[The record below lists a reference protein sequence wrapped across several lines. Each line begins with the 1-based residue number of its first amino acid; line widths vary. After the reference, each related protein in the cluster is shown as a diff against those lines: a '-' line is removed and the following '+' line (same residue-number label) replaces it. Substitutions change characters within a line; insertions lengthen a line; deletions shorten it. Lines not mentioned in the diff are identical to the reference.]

1 MLTIGLYLTVGI
13 AVLVTAVFL
22 GYGRERSWERIAGS
36 PDLGRFDLVTVA
48 RSPTANDAIAAS
60 TGLRSDIDIELPLFE
75 EDASVLLQ
83 TIASTITEVDPLAR
97 RVDDGADDRHLRYV
111 TYSPGMR
118 FPDLVNIEAISVGD
132 GRTGIILYARAQL
145 GRIDFGANK
154 KRLELYVRDL

>member
-1 MLTIGLYLTVGI
+1 MLTIGLYLAIGL
-13 AVLVTAVFL
+13 AVLATAIFF

-36 PDLGRFDLVTVA
+36 PDLGRFDLVNVT

-60 TGLRSDIDIELPLFE
+60 TGLRPDADIELPVFE

-83 TIASTITEVDPLAR
+83 TIASTIKEVDPLAR
-97 RVDDGADDRHLRYV
+97 RVDDGTDDKHLRYV

-118 FPDLVNIEAISVGD
+118 FPDLVSVEAISAGE

-154 KRLELYVRDL
+154 KRLELYIRDL